1 MPDSTSTGSARQP
14 QKLRPFTPPNLARTR
29 GPAPDTPL
37 DQVQLAVGRVVGT
50 HGLDGE
56 LRVQL
61 LTDNPEHLL
70 DAEQL
75 LVGDART
82 PYTVDSIRFHKGM
95 ALIAFDEVADVDEA
109 ETMRGNVLRISGAD
123 LPPLADNEYYLYQ
136 VVGIEA
142 RTESGEVI
150 GTVSD
155 VIETGANNVFVVTP
169 AGGGKELLFPSIPEV
184 VIDLHPAEGYLVI
197 RPQTY
202 WDDPE

>member
-1 MPDSTSTGSARQP
+1 MPDSTSTGNTQQP
-14 QKLRPFTPPNLARTR
+14 GKRRRFTPPNLARTR

-37 DQVQLAVGRVVGT
+37 DQVQLAVGRVAGT

-56 LRVQL
+56 VRVQL
-61 LTDNPEHLL
+61 LTDNPEHLR

-75 LVGDART
+75 LVGDKRT
-82 PYTVDSIRFHKGM
+82 PYTIDSIRFHKGM
-95 ALIAFDEVADVDEA
+95 ALIAFDEVANVDQAEA
-109 ETMRGNVLRISGAD
+109 LRGSVLRISGAD
-123 LPPLADNEYYLYQ
+123 LPPLAENEYYLYQ
-136 VVGIEA
+136 VLGLEA

-169 AGGGKELLFPSIPEV
+169 TDGDKELLFPSIPEV
-184 VIDLHPAEGYLVI
+184 VLDIRPNEGYLVI

-202 WDDPE
+202 WDDPA

>member
-1 MPDSTSTGSARQP
+1 
-14 QKLRPFTPPNLARTR
+14 
-29 GPAPDTPL
+29 
-37 DQVQLAVGRVVGT
+37 
-50 HGLDGE
+50 
-56 LRVQL
+56 L

-142 RTESGEVI
+142 RTEAGEVI

-169 AGGGKELLFPSIPEV
+169 ADGGKELLFPSIPDV
-184 VIDLHPAEGYLVI
+184 VTDIRPTDGYLVI
-197 RPQTY
+197 RPQIW
-202 WDDPE
+202 WDDQP

>member
-1 MPDSTSTGSARQP
+1 
-14 QKLRPFTPPNLARTR
+14 
-29 GPAPDTPL
+29 
-37 DQVQLAVGRVVGT
+37 
-50 HGLDGE
+50 
-56 LRVQL
+56 L

-109 ETMRGNVLRISGAD
+109 ETLRGNVLRISGAD

-184 VIDLHPAEGYLVI
+184 VIDLRPAEGYLVI

>member
-1 MPDSTSTGSARQP
+1 MPDSTSTGKQQQSRQ
-14 QKLRPFTPPNLARTR
+14 RRRFTPPNLARTR

-37 DQVQLAVGRVVGT
+37 EQVQLAVGRVVGT
-50 HGLDGE
+50 HGLEGE

-70 DAEQL
+70 DAERL
-75 LVGDART
+75 LVGDKRT
-82 PYTVDSIRFHKGM
+82 PFTIDSIRFHKGM
-95 ALIAFDEVADVDEA
+95 ALIAFDEIADVDEA
-109 ETMRGNVLRISGAD
+109 ETLRGSVLRIAGAD
-123 LPPLADNEYYLYQ
+123 LPPLAENEYYLYQ

-142 RTESGEVI
+142 RAESGDVL

-169 AGGGKELLFPSIPEV
+169 ADGGKELLFPSIPEV
-184 VIDLHPAEGYLVI
+184 VLDIRPTEGYLVI

-202 WDDPE
+202 WDDQP

>member
-1 MPDSTSTGSARQP
+1 MPDSTSTGNTRQP
-14 QKLRPFTPPNLARTR
+14 QKRRRFTPPNLARTR

-37 DQVQLAVGRVVGT
+37 DDVQLAVGRVVGT

-70 DAEQL
+70 EAEQL
-75 LVGDART
+75 LVGDQRT
-82 PYTVDSIRFHKGM
+82 PYTIDSIRFHKGL
-95 ALIAFDEVADVDEA
+95 ALIAFDEIVDVDEA
-109 ETMRGNVLRISGAD
+109 EALRGSVLRISGAD
-123 LPPLADNEYYLYQ
+123 LPPLAENEYYLYQ

-142 RTESGEVI
+142 RTEAGEVI

-169 AGGGKELLFPSIPEV
+169 ADGGKELLFPSIPDV
-184 VIDLHPAEGYLVI
+184 VTDIRPTDGYLVI
-197 RPQTY
+197 RPQIW
-202 WDDPE
+202 WDDQP

>member
-1 MPDSTSTGSARQP
+1 MPDSTSTGNTRQP
-14 QKLRPFTPPNLARTR
+14 QKRRRFTPPNLARTR

-37 DQVQLAVGRVVGT
+37 DDVQLAVGRVVGT

-70 DAEQL
+70 EAEQL
-75 LVGDART
+75 LVGDQRT
-82 PYTVDSIRFHKGM
+82 PYTIDSIRFHKGL
-95 ALIAFDEVADVDEA
+95 ALIAFDEIVDVDAA
-109 ETMRGNVLRISGAD
+109 ETLRGSVLRISGSD
-123 LPPLADNEYYLYQ
+123 LPPLAENEYYLYQ

-142 RTESGEVI
+142 RTEAGEVI

-169 AGGGKELLFPSIPEV
+169 ADGGKELLFPSIPDV
-184 VIDLHPAEGYLVI
+184 VTDIRPTDGYLVI
-197 RPQTY
+197 RPQTW
-202 WDDPE
+202 WDDQP

>member
-1 MPDSTSTGSARQP
+1 MPDSTSTGNTRQP
-14 QKLRPFTPPNLARTR
+14 QKRRRFTPPNLARTR

-37 DQVQLAVGRVVGT
+37 DDVQLAVGRVVGT

-70 DAEQL
+70 EAEQL
-75 LVGDART
+75 LVGDQRT
-82 PYTVDSIRFHKGM
+82 PYTIDSIRFHKGL
-95 ALIAFDEVADVDEA
+95 ALIAFDEIVDVDEA
-109 ETMRGNVLRISGAD
+109 EALRGSVLRISGAD
-123 LPPLADNEYYLYQ
+123 LPPLAENEYYLYQ

-142 RTESGEVI
+142 RTEAGEVI

-169 AGGGKELLFPSIPEV
+169 ADGGKELLFPSIPDV
-184 VIDLHPAEGYLVI
+184 VTDIRPTDGYLVI
-197 RPQTY
+197 RPQTW
-202 WDDPE
+202 WDDQP

>member
-1 MPDSTSTGSARQP
+1 MPDSTSTGNTRQP
-14 QKLRPFTPPNLARTR
+14 QKRRRFTPPNLARTR

-37 DQVQLAVGRVVGT
+37 DDVQLAVGRVVGT

-70 DAEQL
+70 EAEQL
-75 LVGDART
+75 LVGDQRT
-82 PYTVDSIRFHKGM
+82 PYTIDSIRFHKGL
-95 ALIAFDEVADVDEA
+95 ALIAFDEIVDVDAA
-109 ETMRGNVLRISGAD
+109 ETLRGSVLRISGAD
-123 LPPLADNEYYLYQ
+123 LPPLAENEYYLYQ

-142 RTESGEVI
+142 RTEAGEVI

-169 AGGGKELLFPSIPEV
+169 ADGGKELLFPSIPDV
-184 VIDLHPAEGYLVI
+184 VTDIRPTDGYLVI
-197 RPQTY
+197 RPQTW
-202 WDDPE
+202 WDDQP